1 MSNCQIPHIYVFTP
15 CTSTS
20 RQIRENQIKKWNVCP
35 RLVVLVPPV
44 AAARAGSVCVQG
56 DYTSLDLTSPHWSG
70 EGGGGSQG
78 FSLRKS
84 S

>member
-15 CTSTS
+15 CTS

-56 DYTSLDLTSPHWSG
+56 DYTSLDLTSPHWLG